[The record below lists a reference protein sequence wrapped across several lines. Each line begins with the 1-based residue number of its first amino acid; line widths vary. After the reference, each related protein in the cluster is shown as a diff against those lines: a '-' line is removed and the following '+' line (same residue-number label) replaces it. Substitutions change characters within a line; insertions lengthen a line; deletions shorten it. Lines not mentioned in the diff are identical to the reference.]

1 MLNALRFLSV
11 LFTAVG
17 MAGGLAHLFE
27 LLNKMTLSDM
37 DYLTVQQ
44 IYRGWALLGVADIG
58 ALVSTLALATMV
70 RRNWKILIL
79 TLVAALCIALGLVVF
94 FMFTYPVNQQT
105 LNWTVLP
112 DNWLQLRL
120 QWEYSHAVNAGLF
133 FVAFN
138 ALVLSLLIDRD
149 DRHLL
154 PVAKSKPHHLAR

>member
-1 MLNALRFLSV
+1 MLNAMRYLSV

-27 LLNKMTLSDM
+27 LLNKMTLSAM

-44 IYRGWALLGVADIG
+44 IYRGWALLGIADIG
-58 ALVSTLALATMV
+58 ALVSTLALVIMV
-70 RRNWKILIL
+70 RRNRKMLVL
-79 TLVAALCIALGLVVF
+79 SLVAASCIALGLTVF

-105 LNWTVLP
+105 LNWIMLP

-138 ALVLSLLIDRD
+138 ALILSLLVDREEPQALSVP
-149 DRHLL
+149 RN
-154 PVAKSKPHHLAR
+154 KHHPLAR